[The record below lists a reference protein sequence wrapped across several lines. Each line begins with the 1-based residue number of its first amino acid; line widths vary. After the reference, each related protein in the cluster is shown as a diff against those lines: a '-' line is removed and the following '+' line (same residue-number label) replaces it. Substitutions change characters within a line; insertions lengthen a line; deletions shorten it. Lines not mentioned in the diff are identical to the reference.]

1 MSYVWSTLY
10 VPTMSITWLAERGI
24 GVLRSLVT
32 ASLPQDIFFLLY
44 FISFIYLGV
53 GVLRSSVEYLCHK
66 IVYPQSTFFTPHH
79 PDQIGVDY
87 YLLRARLA
95 FICNKGESLGKEGG
109 NGCLAKRKI
118 WFLFMIFFLSIWLI
132 FSSFFLFS
140 IHLFFFLICNNW
152 WSTGGEGREWL
163 SARRRKGHKW
173 CSSSSLLTITCK
185 NTNKH
190 KKNGAAIAAPFSQS
204 RSRFWNKQKGPS
216 IALSASTHTEVI
228 LHQVDSRT
236 FSLTLCFYWT
246 LFINPETYYCQPLSL
261 TDSLIAH
268 ICLPALSDVLREAP
282 FWNVLFPYGH
292 CPNSFKHV
300 IECTSS
306 ASIWTNFGLVQARC
320 DLNIY
325 CTTLWSALEDS
336 SACHWNNDFD
346 SWNIRQWR
354 HLRSFILYTL
364 TGCVH
369 NYIQNDD
376 TASGSQ
382 WLSKFRETLFR
393 KVGEGVWTLSQMVWG
408 TEAMENRGNVQ
419 QNKQNW
425 HLKSIVCTG
434 HCSEFL

>member
-66 IVYPQSTFFTPHH
+66 IVYSQSTFFTPHH

-173 CSSSSLLTITCK
+173 CSSSSLLLTITNTNKNTKTQKGHKWCSSSSLLTITCK

-190 KKNGAAIAAPFSQS
+190 KK
-204 RSRFWNKQKGPS
+204 
-216 IALSASTHTEVI
+216 
-228 LHQVDSRT
+228 
-236 FSLTLCFYWT
+236 
-246 LFINPETYYCQPLSL
+246 
-261 TDSLIAH
+261 
-268 ICLPALSDVLREAP
+268 
-282 FWNVLFPYGH
+282 
-292 CPNSFKHV
+292 
-300 IECTSS
+300 
-306 ASIWTNFGLVQARC
+306 
-320 DLNIY
+320 
-325 CTTLWSALEDS
+325 
-336 SACHWNNDFD
+336 
-346 SWNIRQWR
+346 
-354 HLRSFILYTL
+354 
-364 TGCVH
+364 
-369 NYIQNDD
+369 
-376 TASGSQ
+376 
-382 WLSKFRETLFR
+382 
-393 KVGEGVWTLSQMVWG
+393 M
-408 TEAMENRGNVQ
+408 VQ
-419 QNKQNW
+419 Q
-425 HLKSIVCTG
+425 
-434 HCSEFL
+434 